1 MPIEINTAI
10 EALEQEQFHALDRR
24 IMGVIFDIHNEFGP
38 LLDEG
43 LYKLEITERCRALGI
58 EPVEREVRIRVEH
71 ETFSKDYFMDLL
83 FCRGAMLEAKV
94 AEALV
99 PSHRGQALNYLLLAG
114 LKHGRL
120 VNLRTERVQHEF
132 VSTTLTAEERRRF
145 KVIEHDWV
153 APEEQSRLLKI
164 KMIDLLTDWGAFLDI
179 GLYREAL
186 IHFMGGPGVVCKPV
200 QIFSGSRP
208 LGTQNLNLI
217 SEDAAFALTMK
228 QGNSGAFRD
237 HLGRLLHHTNLRA
250 IQWINL
256 NRHLVEFTTLKK

>member
-1 MPIEINTAI
+1 MPIEISTAI

-24 IMGVIFDIHNEFGP
+24 IMGAIFDIHNEFGP

-43 LYKLEITERCRALGI
+43 LYKLEIAERCLALGI
-58 EPVEREVRIRVEH
+58 QPVEREVRIRVQH
-71 ETFSKDYFMDLL
+71 ATFSKDYFMDLL

-99 PSHRGQALNYLLLAG
+99 PAHRGQALNYLLLAG

-120 VNLRTERVQHEF
+120 VNLRTKRVQHEF

-145 KVIEHDWV
+145 KVVGHDWE

-164 KMIDLLTDWGAFLDI
+164 KMINLLTDWGAFLDV

-186 IHFMGGPGVVCKPV
+186 IHFMGGPGVVCQPV
-200 QIFSGSRP
+200 HVFSGSRT
-208 LGTQNLNLI
+208 LGTQNVNLI
-217 SEDAAFALTMK
+217 TKDVAFALTTK
-228 QGNSGAFRD
+228 QADSGAFRH
-237 HLGRLLHHTNLRA
+237 HLTRLLHHTDLRA

-256 NRHLVEFTTLKK
+256 NRHVVEFTTLRR